1 MSQRLQK
8 QQQRGNYHT
17 DVNVFIGSNQDMA
30 ALFCLLSSVQYF
42 IRESYPYPLTSKEK
56 FILACFYFLT
66 Q

>member
-17 DVNVFIGSNQDMA
+17 DANVFIGSNQDMA

-42 IRESYPYPLTSKEK
+42 ICESQPLPSH
-56 FILACFYFLT
+56 F
-66 Q
+66 